1 MKYLFTALVTLVFA
15 AGVFGQSAKD
25 EKEVR
30 AAVTAFY
37 TALITLVSVAGIFGQ
52 SAKDEKDVRATVTA
66 FYTAFN
72 SHGFDRAAD
81 FTTADWNH
89 INPFGGRTNGR
100 EAVLAELREVHS
112 SFLKGTK
119 DTVKDMD
126 VRFGN
131 PHSAAVTVTSQMST
145 FTTPDGVKH
154 ENERQIRTFLVV
166 KQKNKWLIMQD
177 QNTLIRSLA
186 GQ

>member
-1 MKYLFTALVTLVFA
+1 MRYLFTGLVSLVFA
-15 AGVFGQSAKD
+15 A
-25 EKEVR
+25 
-30 AAVTAFY
+30 AV
-37 TALITLVSVAGIFGQ
+37 VAQ
-52 SAKDEKDVRATVTA
+52 SAKDEKDVRAAVTA

-100 EAVLAELREVHS
+100 DAVLAELREVHS

-131 PHSAAVTVTSQMST
+131 PHSAAVTVTSQIST
-145 FTTPDGVKH
+145 FVTPDGVKH
-154 ENERQIRTFLVV
+154 ENDRLIRTFIVV

-177 QNTLIRSLA
+177 QNTIVR
-186 GQ
+186 